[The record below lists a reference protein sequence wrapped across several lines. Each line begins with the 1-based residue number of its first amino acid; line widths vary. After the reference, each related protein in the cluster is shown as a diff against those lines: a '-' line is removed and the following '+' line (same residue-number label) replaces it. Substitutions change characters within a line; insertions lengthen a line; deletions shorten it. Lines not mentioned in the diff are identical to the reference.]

1 MSTPAQSDRG
11 GSSPAEREAF
21 DATTGYAPRR
31 WRAGERVTRELYM
44 DDGTWARLGDKC
56 LPHSPLM
63 HGVVIERDRRRA
75 DGVWVRWDFDGS
87 MSMYLDHG
95 LDAEEAHSR

>member
-1 MSTPAQSDRG
+1 MSIAHRQWGIGD
-11 GSSPAEREAF
+11 
-21 DATTGYAPRR
+21 
-31 WRAGERVTRELYM
+31 RVTRERYM

-56 LPHSPLM
+56 LKNSPLM
-63 HGVVIERDRRRA
+63 HGVVMRRDPRRQ

-95 LDAEEAHSR
+95 LDAEKAHLK